1 MVAKNQGNDSFNK
14 KKTNFKVILIQKHI
28 INTLITPSNH
38 SINSKYQKIAQNLK
52 LNRISFCYVGL
63 NPTLRFQ
70 TTTMK
75 P

>member
-38 SINSKYQKIAQNLK
+38 SINSKYQKIAQ
-52 LNRISFCYVGL
+52 
-63 NPTLRFQ
+63 
-70 TTTMK
+70 K
-75 P
+75 PEIKPN